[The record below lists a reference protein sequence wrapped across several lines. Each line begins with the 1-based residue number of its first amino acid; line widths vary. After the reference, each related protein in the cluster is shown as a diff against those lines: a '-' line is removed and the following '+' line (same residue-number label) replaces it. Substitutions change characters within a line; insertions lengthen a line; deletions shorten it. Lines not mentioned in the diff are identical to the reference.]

1 MIFLV
6 FLLVVFVFAVRL
18 IYDSLHQNFPE
29 HELSGEDNLEE
40 GPKIAHKLIIE
51 QVQLWD
57 YEGPKTGAY
66 YAQQHNWT
74 IRARNYVARLRDKIK
89 KEVI

>member
-40 GPKIAHKLIIE
+40 ARRLLINSLLSKFSYGITKVLK
-51 QVQLWD
+51 QGLTTLNNI
-57 YEGPKTGAY
+57 TG
-66 YAQQHNWT
+66 Q
-74 IRARNYVARLRDKIK
+74 
-89 KEVI
+89 